1 MSSLRTED
9 TRYIMYDETRN
20 VVQASKERIEHI
32 WNNNDRVYVSYSGGK
47 DSICLA
53 NVILETGMAGRI
65 DLKKTHWLF
74 VDEEAIYP
82 CVDKVTRNFRLKVL
96 SMGMKFY
103 WYCLPFKHFSC
114 LEELKPNDYNPNKVL
129 KQNLELLKESI
140 LNNGWTLPIVV
151 RPDFTIIDGFHR
163 WTIAGEEPL
172 RSMLGGKVPIVIVE
186 HDNKED
192 DMVGTVTHNRARGT
206 HLLEPMEKIVQAL
219 LKEGSE
225 VKDVAKKLGMKE
237 EEVYRL
243 SGFKREDF
251 LKLMAGDKYSQA
263 RIYKGMY

>member
-1 MSSLRTED
+1 MQHSNTDLLKPVS
-9 TRYIMYDETRN
+9 N
-20 VVQASKERIEHI
+20 VQIV
-32 WNNNDRVYVSYSGGK
+32 DR
-47 DSICLA
+47 
-53 NVILETGMAGRI
+53 
-65 DLKKTHWLF
+65 DL
-74 VDEEAIYP
+74 
-82 CVDKVTRNFRLKVL
+82 
-96 SMGMKFY
+96 
-103 WYCLPFKHFSC
+103 
-114 LEELKPNDYNPNKVL
+114 LKPNDYNPNKVL

-219 LKEGSE
+219 LKEGYE

-243 SGFKREDF
+243 SGLKREDF